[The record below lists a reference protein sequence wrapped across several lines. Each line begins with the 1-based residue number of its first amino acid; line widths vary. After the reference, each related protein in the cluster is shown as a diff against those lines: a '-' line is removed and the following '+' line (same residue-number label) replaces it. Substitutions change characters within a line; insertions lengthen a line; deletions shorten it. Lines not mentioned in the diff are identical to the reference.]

1 MLVVSHN
8 LMAMNA
14 NRQFNIVTKSK
25 AKSNEKL
32 SSGYRINRA
41 ADDAAGLSISEKMRN
56 QIRGLNQGSKN
67 LNDGISFSNVAEGA
81 LQEVHNILGRMKE
94 LSVQAANDTNAL
106 EDRQAIQDELDCLKK
121 EINRI
126 SRSTEFNGYK
136 IFQKDYAIEFSDDI
150 QVVQIFD
157 ANNGNPSDP
166 DSYGGIIVDGS
177 TRIAWKDIDPDMVYQ
192 DATTGETMFKAG
204 TYQVSAGGC
213 TLTIE
218 CEEGSRPPEI
228 TTQFPVEASASG
240 ITVAGTLISWDD
252 VLDEDDNSITG
263 SLHEGTYHFSY
274 NGGEGSFTV
283 DACSNSLQDVI
294 NGINHRNDKF
304 GRKYTNVYD
313 GYYRAQAVD
322 IVDTGS
328 KMQVNQSIYNAI
340 ANNQDLS
347 ATLKADT
354 DGLWI
359 VDANGN
365 EIADSKKSWADLG
378 ISSWD
383 SGSDISDDNRYTY
396 SYNQNGYDIQF
407 DFFLTTETSLDS
419 VIQGI
424 NNADISDR
432 AIKTNTETTLQFS
445 PGSCVVDGV
454 VKSQNNKLSIYE
466 EAALGR
472 DFDLQ
477 SEELQAK
484 QLAYDEATDSFSLV
498 YDNVNTGA
506 TELEYDSV
514 SVTSKDTLKKNVEV
528 YLDYI
533 SSREVQKLINGAADI
548 SNNTLED
555 VLGADKIQHSNY
567 LSEDITIDSTMN
579 KTGNLKNGVH
589 PGVSVDFSG
598 FGTDYEWSDLLG
610 TGFNSTCMT
619 CDNHYSVMFTYG
631 TADATTSEGYG
642 YSKNSDGQ
650 GNYTLQIDIK
660 SMVDQ
665 GVQTGDQ
672 LANALVNVMKESDFD
687 FHFTQY
693 AASGSEFYICDN
705 RTANDSQAQRATFD
719 TEPYEVGNSVIDISM
734 VENGSGRSMNLAY
747 TYDVSSSAAATA
759 TAEVATDGEY
769 VADGRGGY
777 KQYVESDY
785 YDSTGVLL
793 PSVSAAPERYNIKLT
808 NTIASWDDYYDNV
821 MKDIAANSEVALN
834 STDFDYVSYA
844 ANEKANS
851 AIVSTF
857 DFEVVENGGKGFWIQ
872 SGANAGEGLAMHW
885 DTFSAYTLGV
895 GNVNVLS
902 HTAASRLLDR
912 VDDAT
917 KKISAIR
924 SAFGAY
930 TNRMEYMYANNMN
943 YSENLQKSESNIRD
957 TDMAEEMVGYSKN
970 SILQQVGQSMIA
982 QANQQH
988 QSVLNLLQ

>member
-67 LNDGISFSNVAEGA
+67 LNDGIAFSNVAEGA

-126 SRSTEFNGYK
+126 SRNTEFNGYK

-157 ANNGNPSDP
+157 ANNGDPSDP
-166 DSYGGIIVDGS
+166 DSYGGIIVDGV

-204 TYQVSAGGC
+204 TYQVNAGGC

-228 TTQFPVEASASG
+228 TTQFPVEASSAG

-252 VLDEDDNSITG
+252 VLDEEDESINN

-283 DACSNSLQDVI
+283 DECSSLQDVI
-294 NGINHRNDKF
+294 SGINYRNDIF
-304 GRKYTNVYD
+304 DRKYTNVYN
-313 GYYRAQAVD
+313 GYYQTQAVD

-347 ATLKADT
+347 ATLKADE
-354 DGLWI
+354 DGIWI
-359 VDANGN
+359 VDADGN
-365 EIADSKKSWADLG
+365 DVANSKKTWADLG
-378 ISSWD
+378 INSWD
-383 SGSDISDDNRYTY
+383 SGSDISNARKYTY
-396 SYNQNGYDIQF
+396 NYNQNGYDIQF
-407 DFFLTTETSLDS
+407 DFFLTTETSLES

-424 NNADISDR
+424 NDADISDR
-432 AIKTNTETTLQFS
+432 NIKTNNETTLQFTA
-445 PGSCVVDGV
+445 GSCVLDGV
-454 VKSQNNKLSIYE
+454 VKSQNNTLSIYE

-472 DFDLQ
+472 DFDVQ
-477 SEELQAK
+477 SGELQAE
-484 QLAYDEATDSFSLV
+484 QLVYDETTDSFSLV
-498 YDNVNTGA
+498 YNNVNTGA
-506 TELEYDSV
+506 PELEYDSV
-514 SVTSKDTLKKNVEV
+514 SVTSKDTLKDNVEV
-528 YLDYI
+528 YLDYL
-533 SSREVQKLINGAADI
+533 SSREVQKLITGAADI
-548 SNNTLED
+548 SNDSLED
-555 VLGADKIQHSNY
+555 VLGAGKIQHNNY
-567 LSEDITIDSTMN
+567 FSEDIDIDSTMN
-579 KTGNLKNGVH
+579 KTNNLKEGTH

-598 FGTDYEWSDLLG
+598 FGTDYEWYDLLG

-631 TADATTSEGYG
+631 TSDATTSQGYG
-642 YSKNSDGQ
+642 YQKSSDGQ
-650 GNYTLQIDIK
+650 GNYMLQIDIK

-665 GVQTGDQ
+665 GIQTGDQ
-672 LANALVNVMKESDFD
+672 LANALVNVMRESSFD

-705 RTANDSQAQRATFD
+705 RTASDSQAQNATFD
-719 TEPYEVGNSVIDISM
+719 TAPYEVGNSVIDIRM
-734 VENGSGRSMNLAY
+734 VENGSGRSMSLAY
-747 TYDVSSSAAATA
+747 TYDVSTSATA
-759 TAEVATDGEY
+759 TASAQVATDGEY
-769 VADGRGGY
+769 VADGNGGY
-777 KQYVESDY
+777 KKYVESDY
-785 YDSTGVLL
+785 YDSTGALL
-793 PSVSAAPERYNIKLT
+793 PSVSVAPERYNITLT
-808 NTIASWDDYYDNV
+808 NNVTSWDDYYDNV
-821 MKDIAANSEVALN
+821 MKDIADNSKIALN
-834 STDFDYVSYA
+834 ATDYDYVSYV
-844 ANEKANS
+844 ANERPNS
-851 AIVSTF
+851 AVVSTF

-872 SGANAGEGLAMHW
+872 SGANAGEGLAMYW

-902 HTAASRLLDR
+902 HTAASRLIDN
-912 VDDAT
+912 VDGAT

-930 TNRMEYMYANNMN
+930 TNRMEYMYANNTN
-943 YSENLQKSESNIRD
+943 YSENLQKSESGIRD

-970 SILQQVGQSMIA
+970 AILQQIGQSMIA

-988 QSVLNLLQ
+988 QSVLNLMQ